1 MKEKGSN
8 KCSTP
13 MPHAG
18 AHHETPRG
26 LAASRPTSKS
36 KLLKILKR
44 VSD

>member
-1 MKEKGSN
+1 MLD
-8 KCSTP
+8 P
-13 MPHAG
+13 YAYAG

-26 LAASRPTSKS
+26 MAASRPTSKR